1 MNIYALPPLAV
12 GAAAAFFGLFILSSN
27 PRSKLIAPLSFF
39 SLSAAWWLICSGL
52 MYLTPERNLA
62 LLFSRLGFIGIAF
75 LPVFS
80 FQFIATQVSLRLP
93 GWLFTILYAT
103 SSFAVIVAFFTKQ
116 IFQEAIHYF
125 WGFYPVA
132 GPLYPLFSFYL
143 FALSALGLFLLF
155 LNYHRA
161 MKQARPLLARQSL
174 LLLLAFCA
182 SLLGFIDQFKRTET
196 PLYPIGYLAI
206 MLFIGIVIYATV
218 RVKAVDVPLN
228 FRFSPHRRRPN
239 YQQIIS
245 KYITAL
251 AKPEVDLDRFCR
263 LAPYLLT
270 KELFLSA
277 ASTMVLDREKQTY
290 IVRAGER
297 EAADTVGI
305 EIAEDSPLIE
315 ELLARKRE
323 IVLDEVKALLKIRG
337 KDHPAE
343 RLRLQAII
351 NEMNKL
357 KATLIIPSISESG
370 HFNKTML
377 LSTINLGEKFHL
389 DDFSREDIEFL
400 TALAHQITLSIEYAF
415 IFEEL
420 KRNQDYC
427 IQAEKLAALGTA
439 TAGIAHE
446 LKNPFTFLYTVVHA
460 MDKRWDDPE
469 FKESV
474 IKILPAEVERIKLIL
489 DGLSDYSKM
498 QNLKPEPVQLAPVLE
513 KVIAI
518 LGHEIKKNSVKLTK
532 EYDSGSPITVM
543 ADKNRIVQVFMNILA
558 NALQAIG
565 PGGGTVS
572 IALIQDS
579 GSDHI
584 SFKDNGPGIPPKV
597 LKRIFDPFFTTKEAG
612 TGLGLPITKKI
623 LEEQGGSIKIDS
635 SEGSGTTVTVTLP
648 AA

>member
-1 MNIYALPPLAV
+1 MNLYALPPLAV
-12 GAAAAFFGLFILSSN
+12 GIAAGFFGLLILSSN

-39 SLSAAWWLICSGL
+39 SLSAAWWLICFGL

-62 LLFSRLGFIGIAF
+62 LLFGRLGFIGIAF
-75 LPVFS
+75 LPAFS
-80 FQFIATQVSLRLP
+80 FQFVATHVNFRLP
-93 GWLFTILYAT
+93 GWLFTSLYAAST
-103 SSFAVIVAFFTKQ
+103 FAAAVGLVTGQ
-116 IFQEAIHYF
+116 IFQDVVLYF

-132 GPLYPLFSFYL
+132 GNAYLFFSYYF
-143 FALSALGLFLLF
+143 FALSTLGLILLF
-155 LNYHRA
+155 SSYSQS
-161 MKQARPLLARQSL
+161 MKQLRPLLARQSL

-182 SLLGFIDQFKRTET
+182 SLLGFIDQFKIMGEPR
-196 PLYPIGYLAI
+196 YPIGYLAVL
-206 MLFIGIVIYATV
+206 LFVAIVVYATI
-218 RVKAVDVPLN
+218 RVKAIDVPLT
-228 FRFSPHRRRPN
+228 FRFSHNRRRTN
-239 YQQIIS
+239 YQQIIN
-245 KYITAL
+245 KYISAL

-263 LAPYLLT
+263 LVPYLLT
-270 KELFLSA
+270 KELYLSA
-277 ASTMVLDREKQTY
+277 ASTMVLDRDKQAY
-290 IVRAGER
+290 LVRAGER
-297 EAADTVGI
+297 EAAETLGV
-305 EIAEDSPLIE
+305 EIASDSPLIE

-323 IVLDEVKALLKIRG
+323 IVLDEVKALLKVRG

-351 NEMNKL
+351 DEMNKL
-357 KATLIIPSISESG
+357 KAILIIPSISESG
-370 HFNKTML
+370 YFNKTML
-377 LSTINLGEKFHL
+377 LSTINLGEKFHQ

-400 TALAHQITLSIEYAF
+400 TTLAHQITMNIEYAF

-420 KRNQDYC
+420 KRNQAYC
-427 IQAEKLAALGTA
+427 VQAEKLAALGTA

-498 QNLKPEPVQLAPVLE
+498 QNLNPEPVELAPVLE

-518 LGHEIKKNSVKLTK
+518 LGHEIKKNSVKIVK
-532 EYDSGSPITVM
+532 EYAEGKAIAVM
-543 ADKNRIVQVFMNILA
+543 ADKNRIVQVFMNIIA

-565 PGGGTVS
+565 PSGGTV
-572 IALIQDS
+572 ALSLVQGS
-579 GSDHI
+579 GSNSI
-584 SFKDNGPGIPPKV
+584 VIKDTGPGIPPKT

-623 LEEQGGSIKIDS
+623 LEEKGGTIQINS
-635 SEGSGTTVTVTLP
+635 SEGDGTTVTVTLP
-648 AA
+648 AT